1 MSTLRSDQ
9 PAQPD
14 LNGRLGPER
23 PALGPRTVLMV
34 LAIVL
39 GVALV
44 LVLGYLA
51 LAALAWISIAAFFAM
66 ALNPLVEWLERRG
79 LKRGSAAA
87 VVFLVGLIVVGGLA
101 YLFIP
106 PLVREATEFADSLPG
121 LVRELDQG
129 RGPLGWVERRF
140 HIVDKAQ
147 RAVENG
153 GAGALFGISEPI
165 IDVARTVVTTLFG
178 IVAIAFL
185 TFFMLLDGRRWING
199 FLDFAPD
206 TQRPRWERIFA
217 GIYRTIGG
225 YVTGNLAISVIA
237 GAVAGVTLFAL
248 GVPYALPLA
257 LVVAVL
263 DLIPLV
269 GASLAT
275 LLVGLA
281 ALTQGWLPAIV
292 VVVVMVVYQQIENHA
307 LQPVIYGRSVKLSGL
322 AVLVAILIGAELAGI
337 LGALAAIP
345 VAGSVSVIVSELLR
359 WRRESRV
366 LKPAPGV
373 VPMSD
378 VSHDHLRASCGRRLT
393 AVGRVARML
402 RTSAGVRRSPQPRV
416 GGAISDPTRTGYPT
430 PGSRLMGP
438 TVRRRIP
445 PVGSGA
451 LRPCDTASG
460 EPDAWSR
467 GTVLGRR
474 RRGQL
479 ARRGNAC
486 RNDCS

>member
-34 LAIVL
+34 LGIML

-199 FLDFAPD
+199 FLDFVPD

-225 YVTGNLAISVIA
+225 YVTGNLVISVIA

-292 VVVVMVVYQQIENHA
+292 VVVVMVVYQQIENHV
-307 LQPVIYGRSVKLSGL
+307 LQPIIYGRSVKLSGL

-345 VAGSVSVIVSELLR
+345 VAGSISVIVSELLR

-366 LKPAPGV
+366 LQPAPGV
-373 VPMSD
+373 VPI
-378 VSHDHLRASCGRRLT
+378 VVERENE
-393 AVGRVARML
+393 
-402 RTSAGVRRSPQPRV
+402 PR
-416 GGAISDPTRTGYPT
+416 
-430 PGSRLMGP
+430 
-438 TVRRRIP
+438 
-445 PVGSGA
+445 
-451 LRPCDTASG
+451 
-460 EPDAWSR
+460 E
-467 GTVLGRR
+467 
-474 RRGQL
+474 
-479 ARRGNAC
+479 
-486 RNDCS
+486 